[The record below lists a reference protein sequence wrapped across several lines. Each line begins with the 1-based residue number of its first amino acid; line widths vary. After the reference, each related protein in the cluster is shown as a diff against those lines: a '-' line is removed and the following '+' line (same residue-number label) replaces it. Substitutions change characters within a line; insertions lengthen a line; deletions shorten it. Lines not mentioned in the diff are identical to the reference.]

1 MYMCLY
7 VYRCI
12 RMYTYMYMIV
22 TCSYV
27 VCSLGNMC
35 DSCLHVHMSIC
46 IHMYTYMYMNVT
58 CSYVV
63 CSLRNM
69 CDSYWHIHMSICIY
83 MYTYMYMNVTC
94 SFGMCS
100 HRSEHTTNERGT
112 FIYMYVYICIR
123 MKICTCEYLIAHIS
137 KRAHNKWAS
146 RVTYDDVYSY
156 EYTYEYTSSD
166 VHAHTNLKWV
176 MYLMSHVCM
185 TDPWT
190 IWYLYVWHE
199 SFMNDSIHD
208 TFINDMIWMISS
220 FDMNDFIWLIYMVDV
235 NDSMWHELYFWYHT
249 YESLMQ
255 HVRLTHRSVS
265 YF

>member
-1 MYMCLY
+1 MYTDVYVCIHTCIWSWHAHTLCARLEICAIHVYMYICPY
-7 VYRCI
+7 VY
-12 RMYTYMYMIV
+12 
-22 TCSYV
+22 
-27 VCSLGNMC
+27 
-35 DSCLHVHMSIC
+35 IC
-46 IHMYTYMYMNVT
+46 IHT
-58 CSYVV
+58 CIWT
-63 CSLRNM
+63 
-69 CDSYWHIHMSICIY
+69 WHAHTLFARLEICAIHIDIYMSICIY